1 MLITAGPSTTAALF
15 ATKLVF
21 ETRIVPVWKIAPLEM
36 ACKLVEAVT
45 IPVLVEP
52 KSDHEAVGAAEYIHH
67 HTHIYL

>member
-21 ETRIVPVWKIAPLEM
+21 ETRIVPVWKIAPIEM

-52 KSDHEAVGAAEYIHH
+52 KSDH
-67 HTHIYL
+67 